1 MAKRKHLSS
10 STVFVLV
17 SVALAVLA
25 RFVTIDGDLANL
37 PSMVRSILYI
47 HLMIFWC
54 ITMRRR
60 VMQVQVRR
68 YLTFV
73 SLLTVFWLLVR
84 TIKYFFVFEPR
95 PTILLWYLYYLPMLF
110 IPMLA
115 VFVAASL
122 GKSENYRIPKSAW
135 IVYTV
140 TLLMFLLV
148 LTNNLHQFVFV
159 FAPDTFRPDQDY
171 SYGFGFYFVIGWEV
185 MLSLA
190 AFAVMVKRCR
200 VRTFKTA
207 TPLICM
213 GISFLYALLYAL
225 GFSWLRVIAQD
236 LTVVQ
241 CCLFTLTFECC
252 IRCKLI
258 QCNTGYGDLFEAST
272 LGVQIVDDRYRVQ
285 YASRHA
291 PALTPEIMRR
301 AEPSPF
307 LLDKNTSIKSCAI
320 PGGHVLWKEDISEV
334 AALLDELETVAH
346 ELEEHTLVEQENYKA
361 KRNISAL
368 RERNRLLD
376 LVQQQTQAPIAVIDG
391 LLAQYGTERD
401 ESKRRQLLAQTA
413 VVGTYIKRMGNL
425 VLLCESDDTADIE
438 ELTRCVEESFLN
450 LELMGAV
457 CGCDLPK
464 NETVCTADI
473 LRAYRL
479 FEAVLETASDSLD
492 AVWVKGRSDGESL
505 VLRITVS
512 CPCDLSALADE
523 ADDCTAEDDC
533 VCFTVRMRKG
543 GASL

>member
-1 MAKRKHLSS
+1 MAKQKMPSG
-10 STVFVLV
+10 TVFVLV
-17 SVALAVLA
+17 TAAVAVLA
-25 RFVTIDGDLANL
+25 RFVHIDGDFANL

-84 TIKYFFVFEPR
+84 TIKYFFVFEPHAA
-95 PTILLWYLYYLPMLF
+95 ILLWYLYYLPMLF

-140 TLLMFLLV
+140 TLLLFLLV

-159 FAPDTFRPDQDY
+159 FAPDMPRTDQNY
-171 SYGFGFYFVIGWEV
+171 SYGIGFYFVIGWAV

-190 AFAVMVKRCR
+190 AFAIMVKRCR

-213 GISFLYALLYAL
+213 GLSFLYALLYAL
-225 GFSWLRVIAQD
+225 DLPWLREIAND

-252 IRCKLI
+252 IRCRLI
-258 QCNTGYGDLFEAST
+258 QCNTGYADLFEAST

-301 AEPSPF
+301 AESAPF

-334 AALLDELETVAH
+334 AALLDELETVGH

-361 KRNISAL
+361 KRSISAL

-376 LVQQQTQAPIAVIDG
+376 LVQQQTQAPIAVLDG

-401 ESKRRQLLAQTA
+401 EAKRRHLLVQTA
-413 VVGTYIKRMGNL
+413 VIGTYIKRMGNL
-425 VLLCESDDTADIE
+425 VLLCESNDTADME
-438 ELTRCVEESFLN
+438 ELARCVEESFLN
-450 LELMGAV
+450 LELMDVV

-464 NETVCTADI
+464 NEAVRTEDI

-479 FEAVLETASDSLD
+479 FEAVVETASDSLD
-492 AVWVKGRSDGESL
+492 AVWVKGRAEGESFA
-505 VLRITVS
+505 LRITVS

-523 ADDCTAEDDC
+523 ADDYTAEDDC
-533 VCFTVRMRKG
+533 VCFTVRMGKG

>member
-1 MAKRKHLSS
+1 MTKRKTLSS
-10 STVFVLV
+10 STVFVLI
-17 SVALAVLA
+17 SVAIAILA
-25 RFVTIDGDLANL
+25 RFVTINGDLAHL

-54 ITMRRR
+54 LSMRRR

-95 PTILLWYLYYLPMLF
+95 PSILLWYLYYLPMLF

-135 IVYTV
+135 VVYAV
-140 TLLMFLLV
+140 TLLLFLLV
-148 LTNNLHQFVFV
+148 LTNNLHQLVFV
-159 FAPDTFRPDQDY
+159 FAPDMPRTDQNY

-185 MLSLA
+185 LLSLA
-190 AFAVMVKRCR
+190 AFAIMVKRCR

-213 GISFLYALLYAL
+213 GASFLYALLYAL
-225 GFSWLRVIAQD
+225 DFPWLQVIAND

-258 QCNTGYGDLFEAST
+258 QCNTGYGDLFEACT
-272 LGVQIVDDRYRVQ
+272 LGVQIVDDQYCTQ

-291 PALTPEIMRR
+291 PTLTPEIMRR
-301 AEPSPF
+301 AQAAPF

-334 AALLDELETVAH
+334 AALLDELETVGH
-346 ELEEHTLVEQENYKA
+346 ELEEQSLVEQENYKA

-391 LLAQYGTERD
+391 LLAQYSTERD
-401 ESKRRQLLAQTA
+401 EAKRRQLLAQTA

-425 VLLCESDDTADIE
+425 VLLCESDDTADME

-450 LELMGAV
+450 LELMGVV

-464 NETVCTADI
+464 NETVRTEDVI
-473 LRAYRL
+473 RAYCL
-479 FEAVLETASDSLD
+479 FEAVLETASGSLN
-492 AVWVKGRSDGESL
+492 AVWVKGRADGDSF

-512 CPCDLSALADE
+512 CACDLSALAE
-523 ADDCTAEDDC
+523 ETDDYTNEDDC

-543 GASL
+543 GGAL